1 MKSCIGNRQQNKL
14 CIWVT
19 EKKKKEAAHE
29 SRCMCIRKRGG
40 LSPGI
45 MRREL
50 LCENVMS
57 VCAIVCVCVCHTRA
71 QALEAHSYLSANLT
85 HWLFP
90 KHSITFSYS
99 KPSRLL
105 TLIRRIQDQLYQN
118 HTRKWGCLLFSDSS
132 KPNIFYLRA
141 EDLGEPGPGPGYL
154 PHAHAGWALA
164 QSSPRQAGS
173 SLSSNLGCPG
183 HCK

>member
-29 SRCMCIRKRGG
+29 SRCMCIREEDWAQESWEESCCVRTWWAYV
-40 LSPGI
+40 LF
-45 MRREL
+45 
-50 LCENVMS
+50 
-57 VCAIVCVCVCHTRA
+57 CVCVCHTRA
-71 QALEAHSYLSANLT
+71 QALEARSYLSANLT